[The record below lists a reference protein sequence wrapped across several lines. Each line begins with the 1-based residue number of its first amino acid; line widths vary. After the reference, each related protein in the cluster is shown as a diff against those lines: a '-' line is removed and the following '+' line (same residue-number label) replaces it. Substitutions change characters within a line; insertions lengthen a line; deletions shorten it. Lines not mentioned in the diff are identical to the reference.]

1 MASRANLR
9 LLCIGASKQEVCA
22 GIDSNRQY
30 NGEEVLELINSIDNS
45 IDTVSSDRGGWFSD
59 MFRQNRVSDV
69 QERNRKLEQEVND
82 LKTADVNNV
91 VQQML
96 GEAQEEGEAQDEGE
110 EEEEE
115 EEEDEDEEEEE

>member
-1 MASRANLR
+1 M
-9 LLCIGASKQEVCA
+9 
-22 GIDSNRQY
+22 
-30 NGEEVLELINSIDNS
+30 LELINSIDNS

-115 EEEDEDEEEEE
+115 EEEDEGEEEEE